1 MLCVHCIV
9 SLSSTVL
16 SHMKSVFAGNIQGDS
31 LEVSIF
37 LEVIISVVMSKD
49 LHMNMGLILHDY
61 RDTAV

>member
-1 MLCVHCIV
+1 MCPLYRI
-9 SLSSTVL
+9 SELDSFIAL
-16 SHMKSVFAGNIQGDS
+16 KSVFAGNIQGDS

-37 LEVIISVVMSKD
+37 WEVIISVVMSKD